1 MSVTYDKPYNGSGD
15 LIWFDFEVVSK
26 DIFWYEHNAD
36 GLTLIKWATK
46 WKNTKKRVYFKK
58 DNSKT
63 QIMIVNTP
71 PHNGN

>member
-1 MSVTYDKPYNGSGD
+1 MNVKYNKPYNGSGD
-15 LIWFDFEVVSK
+15 LIWFDFEVASK
-26 DIFWYEHNAD
+26 DIFWYEDSAD

-46 WKNTKKRVYFKK
+46 WKNTKKRAYFKK

-63 QIMIVNTP
+63 QIMVVNTQ